1 MPMLMVE
8 GSKLLRAFH
17 LKDRLKLYGKSL
29 PYKLQIQLLLGDA
42 IHKSMAVERM
52 EPYTANEVPQPQ
64 VVEALG
70 LVNVNPLLF
79 NPPW

>member
-1 MPMLMVE
+1 M
-8 GSKLLRAFH
+8 
-17 LKDRLKLYGKSL
+17 KLYGNSSPINFKFDFYSEM
-29 PYKLQIQLLLGDA
+29 PITKN
-42 IHKSMAVERM
+42 KAVAKT

-79 NPPW
+79 NPP